1 MGTDHLHVVGFQ
13 MFFFLR
19 FHIVFEIKIIG
30 GNKYDKSYVHNQQW
44 NKGGDP
50 DWI

>member
-1 MGTDHLHVVGFQ
+1 MGTDHLHVVGFL

-44 NKGGDP
+44 NKGGNP